1 MVKLSNNHIQ
11 NVLGFQKNFLFSY
24 LYKRSKK
31 QTHIMQEALSNRE
44 ACTRSPKEDEKREQ
58 KL

>member
-1 MVKLSNNHIQ
+1 
-11 NVLGFQKNFLFSY
+11 